1 MAHQHSDTD
10 TVPGLDSVA
19 LARWFVVI
27 ENLLRSERGEENSGS
42 GPDSVAA
49 VHAHDRR
56 RTSEEGSTNWGARG
70 GGGGGHLQPSRNVV
84 RQQQREISSSTPSLA
99 LAAALQLGIVRAPVF
114 IPSWTDSDTGQKG
127 RGRKEVVGR
136 E

>member
-1 MAHQHSDTD
+1 MTLTQF
-10 TVPGLDSVA
+10 
-19 LARWFVVI
+19 LAWIQFPPRWFVVI

-49 VHAHDRR
+49 VHAHDS
-56 RTSEEGSTNWGARG
+56 RTSEEGSTNLGARD

-99 LAAALQLGIVRAPVF
+99 RAAAPQLGIVRAPVF
-114 IPSWTDSDTGQKG
+114 IPSWTDSDTGQKERV
-127 RGRKEVVGR
+127 RGSKEVVGR